1 MSPNGTK
8 LPKGSQYHK
17 MRTNT
22 HTMKIEQLNEAINSF
37 QAKIESQG
45 MVVNERDAE
54 HLKHLIELRAKAYGY
69 KRYARQ
75 CSITEEGMNE
85 GWINEQTDEYF
96 KNKVDA
102 VKHIKELMDEE
113 IANGGVEFANW
124 KSKDDDDI
132 LEIGYNHYGVYYT
145 EWECTEDYQYEEI
158 NGVLT
163 EI

>member
-1 MSPNGTK
+1 MEI
-8 LPKGSQYHK
+8 
-17 MRTNT
+17 RV
-22 HTMKIEQLNEAINSF
+22 LNEAINLF
-37 QAKIESQG
+37 QAKVESQG

-54 HLKHLIELRAKAYGY
+54 HLKHLIEVRAKAYGY

-75 CSITEEGMNE
+75 CSITEEGMNK
-85 GWINEQTDEYF
+85 GWINENTDAYF
-96 KNKVDA
+96 KHKSDV
-102 VKHIKELMDEE
+102 VKHIKDLMIEE
-113 IANGGVEFANW
+113 TKQTGHQFFAGFL
-124 KSKDDDDI
+124 SFLADDI

>member
-1 MSPNGTK
+1 
-8 LPKGSQYHK
+8 
-17 MRTNT
+17 
-22 HTMKIEQLNEAINSF
+22 MKIEQLNEAISLF

-69 KRYARQ
+69 KRYARK
-75 CSITEEGMNE
+75 CSITGEGMNE
-85 GWINEQTDEYF
+85 GWINENTDAYF
-96 KNKVDA
+96 KHKSDV
-102 VKHIKELMDEE
+102 VKHIKELMIEE
-113 IANGGVEFANW
+113 TKQTGHQFFIE
-124 KSKDDDDI
+124 STDDI

-163 EI
+163 EIK

>member
-1 MSPNGTK
+1 
-8 LPKGSQYHK
+8 
-17 MRTNT
+17 
-22 HTMKIEQLNEAINSF
+22 MKIGQLNEAISLF
-37 QAKIESQG
+37 QAIIESQG

-54 HLKHLIELRAKAYGY
+54 HLKHLIEVRAKAYGY

-85 GWINEQTDEYF
+85 GWIDEQTDEYF
-96 KNKVDA
+96 KNKSDV

-113 IANGGVEFANW
+113 VANGGVPFVNW
-124 KSKDDDDI
+124 KSKKNDDI
-132 LEIGYNHYGVYYT
+132 LEIGYNFFNIYWT